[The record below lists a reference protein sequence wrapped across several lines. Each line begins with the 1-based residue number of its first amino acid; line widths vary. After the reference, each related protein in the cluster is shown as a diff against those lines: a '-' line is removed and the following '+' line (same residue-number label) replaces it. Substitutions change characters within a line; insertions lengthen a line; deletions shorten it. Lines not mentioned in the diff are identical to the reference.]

1 MELYEVLN
9 CYCNRNSGAV
19 SKEDKRKYSYMLR
32 RLFSAQFP
40 IQCELVNRL
49 DSDPLIDAELIAMLA
64 MRFNGLPSFLKTRID
79 QKKKKETIRTYYE
92 DEVLNKYMEINE
104 CGIREVEEAY
114 AINKTEL
121 DNALKLIKFN
131 FFNNKEKV
139 IVNKNTDKVLIM
151 EVNTKFNINETVWVV
166 SDNKVIQQKV
176 RGIEISVEKKVIT
189 ITYSLLDDSKY
200 TETELY
206 KTKQELIDAL

>member
-32 RLFSAQFP
+32 RLFAAQFP

-49 DSDPLIDAELIAMLA
+49 DSDPLVDAEIIAMLA

-92 DEVLNKYMEINE
+92 DDVLNKYMELNE

-114 AINKTEL
+114 AINKDEL
-121 DNALKLIKFN
+121 DKALKLIKSN

-139 IVNKNTDKVLIM
+139 LVQKNTNKEED
-151 EVNTKFNINETVWVV
+151 NE
-166 SDNKVIQQKV
+166 K
-176 RGIEISVEKKVIT
+176 
-189 ITYSLLDDSKY
+189 SLF
-200 TETELY
+200 
-206 KTKQELIDAL
+206 

>member
-1 MELYEVLN
+1 MELFEVLN

-40 IQCELVNRL
+40 VQCELVNRI
-49 DSDPLIDAELIAMLA
+49 DSDPLVDAEIIAMLA
-64 MRFNGLPSFLKTRID
+64 MRFNGLPNFLKTRID

-92 DEVLNKYMEINE
+92 DDVLNKYMEINE

-121 DNALKLIKFN
+121 DNALKLIKSN

-139 IVNKNTDKVLIM
+139 LVDKNT
-151 EVNTKFNINETVWVV
+151 
-166 SDNKVIQQKV
+166 NK
-176 RGIEISVEKKVIT
+176 ES
-189 ITYSLLDDSKY
+189 
-200 TETELY
+200 ETEKSLF
-206 KTKQELIDAL
+206 

>member
-32 RLFSAQFP
+32 RLFAAQFP
-40 IQCELVNRL
+40 IQCELINRL
-49 DSDPLIDAELIAMLA
+49 DSDPLVDAEIIAMLA

-92 DEVLNKYMEINE
+92 DDVLNE

-121 DNALKLIKFN
+121 DSALKLIKSN

-139 IVNKNTDKVLIM
+139 LVNKT
-151 EVNTKFNINETVWVV
+151 T
-166 SDNKVIQQKV
+166 NKD
-176 RGIEISVEKKVIT
+176 ESEKEK
-189 ITYSLLDDSKY
+189 SLF
-200 TETELY
+200 
-206 KTKQELIDAL
+206 

>member
-19 SKEDKRKYSYMLR
+19 SKDDKRKYSYMLR

-40 IQCELVNRL
+40 LQCELVNRL
-49 DSDPLIDAELIAMLA
+49 DSDPLVDAEVISLLA
-64 MRFNGLPSFLKTRID
+64 LRFNGLPSFLKTRID

-114 AINKTEL
+114 AVNKSEV
-121 DNALKLIKFN
+121 DNALKLIKSN

-139 IVNKNTDKVLIM
+139 LVNKNT
-151 EVNTKFNINETVWVV
+151 
-166 SDNKVIQQKV
+166 NK
-176 RGIEISVEKKVIT
+176 EE
-189 ITYSLLDDSKY
+189 
-200 TETELY
+200 ETE
-206 KTKQELIDAL
+206 KTLF

>member
-1 MELYEVLN
+1 
-9 CYCNRNSGAV
+9 
-19 SKEDKRKYSYMLR
+19 MLR

-49 DSDPLIDAELIAMLA
+49 DSDPLMTAEVIAMLA

-92 DEVLNKYMEINE
+92 DDVLNKYMEINE

-114 AINKTEL
+114 AINKDEMDRT
-121 DNALKLIKFN
+121 LKLIKSN

-139 IVNKNTDKVLIM
+139 LVQKNT
-151 EVNTKFNINETVWVV
+151 
-166 SDNKVIQQKV
+166 
-176 RGIEISVEKKVIT
+176 EKKEEEN
-189 ITYSLLDDSKY
+189 SLF
-200 TETELY
+200 
-206 KTKQELIDAL
+206 

>member
-1 MELYEVLN
+1 MELFEVLN
-9 CYCNRNSGAV
+9 SYCNRNSGAV

-40 IQCELVNRL
+40 QQCELVNRL
-49 DSDPLIDAELIAMLA
+49 DSDPLVDAELIALLA
-64 MRFNGLPSFLKTRID
+64 LRFNGLPTFLKTRID

-114 AINKTEL
+114 AVNKAEV
-121 DNALKLIKFN
+121 DNALKLIKSN

-139 IVNKNTDKVLIM
+139 LVNKNTNK
-151 EVNTKFNINETVWVV
+151 EEET
-166 SDNKVIQQKV
+166 
-176 RGIEISVEKKVIT
+176 EKK
-189 ITYSLLDDSKY
+189 LF
-200 TETELY
+200 
-206 KTKQELIDAL
+206 

>member
-1 MELYEVLN
+1 MAELFEVLN

-49 DSDPLIDAELIAMLA
+49 DSDPLVDAELIALLA
-64 MRFNGLPSFLKTRID
+64 LRFNGLPQFLRTKID

-92 DEVLNKYMEINE
+92 DDVLNKYMEINE

-121 DNALKLIKFN
+121 DKALNLIKSN

-139 IVNKNTDKVLIM
+139 LVSKVTPEKEDK
-151 EVNTKFNINETVWVV
+151 
-166 SDNKVIQQKV
+166 
-176 RGIEISVEKKVIT
+176 EK
-189 ITYSLLDDSKY
+189 SLF
-200 TETELY
+200 
-206 KTKQELIDAL
+206 